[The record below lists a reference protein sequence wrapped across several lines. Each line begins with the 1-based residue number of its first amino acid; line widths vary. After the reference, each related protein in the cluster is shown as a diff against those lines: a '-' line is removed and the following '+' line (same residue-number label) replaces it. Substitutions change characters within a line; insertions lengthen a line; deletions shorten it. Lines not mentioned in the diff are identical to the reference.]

1 MELDFQGLT
10 RSFKIIKTNWFN
22 KLMPRVH
29 VKVHVQKLKTFF
41 ISNTHK
47 MVPNGNQSHQHIK
60 FKHCGL

>member
-41 ISNTHK
+41 I
-47 MVPNGNQSHQHIK
+47 
-60 FKHCGL
+60 

>member
-29 VKVHVQKLKTFF
+29 VKVHVQKLQTFF
-41 ISNTHK
+41 ISNTHY
-47 MVPNGNQSHQHIK
+47 NN
-60 FKHCGL
+60 